1 MALASKT
8 QKTVSEEL
16 SSPAAT
22 SEATAVGNVANAQNS
37 GVSSEVAEE
46 IAQDVETS
54 AASISSE
61 VVTEVT
67 EKALDGQEII
77 EDTDVL
83 KEESLI
89 PEEVIKPET
98 PPKVEPQ
105 VSENEKGGEVAALGV
120 VTVHKEVKA
129 STPAKPL
136 ASSKAT
142 DELPQT
148 SSVIQNYLLALDF
161 ALVTLTAGIW
171 KRRKVLKTN
180 KFKFSHPFL

>member
-1 MALASKT
+1 LK
-8 QKTVSEEL
+8 
-16 SSPAAT
+16 
-22 SEATAVGNVANAQNS
+22 AV
-37 GVSSEVAEE
+37 
-46 IAQDVETS
+46 
-54 AASISSE
+54 
-61 VVTEVT
+61 

-77 EDTDVL
+77 EDTDVQ

-148 SSVIQNYLLALDF
+148 SSVTQNYLLALGF
-161 ALVTLTAGIW
+161 TLVTLTAGIW
-171 KRRKVLKTN
+171 KRRKVSKD
-180 KFKFSHPFL
+180 

>member
-1 MALASKT
+1 MW
-8 QKTVSEEL
+8 EL
-16 SSPAAT
+16 SK
-22 SEATAVGNVANAQNS
+22 VAGLSQTDSASNIEQVVLKAWRQLMQQQLLKYRRQYQKKLLIFQRRNS
-37 GVSSEVAEE
+37 HSFPEE
-46 IAQDVETS
+46 I
-54 AASISSE
+54 
-61 VVTEVT
+61 
-67 EKALDGQEII
+67 
-77 EDTDVL
+77 
-83 KEESLI
+83 
-89 PEEVIKPET
+89 IKPET

-148 SSVIQNYLLALDF
+148 SSVTQNYLLALGF

-171 KRRKVLKTN
+171 KRRKVSKD
-180 KFKFSHPFL
+180 